1 MSSLDDA
8 LSFKGVNASETPIYY
23 PDATGSDSA
32 SLLDNRRNWRRE
44 QARLI
49 ACESIS
55 EFELSMLVK
64 FEMLKWLG
72 CTEGDM

>member
-1 MSSLDDA
+1 MPSLDDD
-8 LSFKGVNASETPIYY
+8 LSWKSSGAATTPIYY

-49 ACESIS
+49 ACEHVS

-72 CTEGDM
+72 CTEGEL